1 MANSPSG
8 DSLISRVVRILETF
22 DNDRTSRSMSDIAR
36 RTGLPSSTTH
46 RLIAELAEHGLLER
60 DDRGNVHVG
69 MRLWELAMRGSQAL
83 RLRQIAIPFMED
95 VQSKVRQH
103 TQLAVL
109 EDDEALFIE
118 RLSGRES
125 GANITR
131 IAGRLPLHASSS
143 GLVLLAFGGEELQER
158 VLASPLRPRSAET
171 ITEPTA
177 LVAKLAEIRRI
188 GHAIAPGYIAP
199 ESTGIAVP
207 VRGPSGAVLAAL
219 SVVLPREETRHD
231 ATILYLKSAAQGI
244 SREMKAAQ
252 IYSH

>member
-1 MANSPSG
+1 MANSASG
-8 DSLISRVVRILETF
+8 DSVIGRVVRILETF
-22 DNDRTSRSMSDIAR
+22 DNDRASRSVSEIAR
-36 RTGLPSSTTH
+36 RTGLPSSTAH
-46 RLIAELAEHGLLER
+46 RLISELAEYGLLER

-69 MRLWELAMRGSQAL
+69 MRLWELAMRGSAAL

-95 VQSKVRQH
+95 VQAKVRQH

-143 GLVLLAFGGEELQER
+143 GLVLLAFADEDLQNR
-158 VLASPLRPRSAET
+158 VLAGPLAARSRET
-171 ITEPTA
+171 ITDPDA
-177 LVAKLAEIRRI
+177 LRRTLAEVRRM
-188 GHAIAPGYIAP
+188 GHAVAPGYIAP

-207 VRGPSGAVLAAL
+207 VRGPGGTAIAAL
-219 SVVLPREETRHD
+219 SVVLPRGQQQHD
-231 ATILYLKSAAQGI
+231 TTILYLKSAAQGI
-244 SREMKAAQ
+244 ARAMRSSQ
-252 IYSH
+252 IVSH